1 MAGHDMEEQMD
12 KEQQLEIKGGI
23 LHYQATEDEV
33 YIILGQAI
41 ESQVVIP
48 DEIEGLPV
56 TKIEKKAFLSS
67 KQLKEIFLPRGLKY
81 IGDWA
86 FAHCSQ
92 LESVWLPKR
101 DLSIGRGI
109 FKECEKLFTI
119 CHLDDDSIRARQAG
133 RLLGAV
139 PIQLEAD
146 YLFVPEEAGEDA
158 WLFRF
163 DEKLKEFL
171 AVPDEE
177 GYTKMVYCGEEDIV
191 ANMDLYLAE
200 RRRAK
205 ARLCFLRLMN
215 DVGLSDQLRENLSFY
230 LSSHT
235 KGCDSEAAWEVVFYE
250 HGNEQDYYEAFTQAG
265 CLTEDNYDSILAQM
279 KDQYPEMKG
288 YLMRYKSQDMDES
301 DFFELLS
308 LD

>member
-1 MAGHDMEEQMD
+1 MN
-12 KEQQLEIKGGI
+12 KEKQLDIKGGI
-23 LHYQATEDEV
+23 LHYQVAEDEI
-33 YIILGQAI
+33 YITQGRVT

-48 DEIEGLPV
+48 DKIEGLPV

-67 KQLKEIFLPRGLKY
+67 KQLKEIFLPRGLKS

-86 FAHCSQ
+86 FAYCSQ

-101 DLSIGRGI
+101 SLSIGRGI
-109 FKECEKLFTI
+109 FKECEKLFSI
-119 CHLDDDSIRARQAG
+119 CHLDDESVEAMQAG

-139 PIQLEAD
+139 PLKLEAD
-146 YLFVPEEAGEDA
+146 YLFVPEKAGEEE
-158 WLFRF
+158 WLLRF

-215 DVGLSDQLRENLSFY
+215 DTGLSEELRKNLSFY
-230 LSSHT
+230 LASHT
-235 KGCDSEAAWEVVFYE
+235 KGCDSEAAWEVVFKE
-250 HGNEQDYYEAFTQAG
+250 HGSQQEYYEAFAEAG
-265 CLTEDNYDSILAQM
+265 CLTEENYDSILAQM

-288 YLMRYKSQDMDES
+288 YLMRYKSQNMGES
-301 DFFELLS
+301 DFFDLLS